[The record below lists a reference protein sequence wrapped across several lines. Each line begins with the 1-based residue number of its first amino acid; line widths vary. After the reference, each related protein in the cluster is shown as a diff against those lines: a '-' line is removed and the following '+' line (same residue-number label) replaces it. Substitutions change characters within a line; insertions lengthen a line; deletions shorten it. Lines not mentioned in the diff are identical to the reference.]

1 MAKSNLNT
9 QAKRKRE
16 LAKKDK
22 RAAKDEKRALRKAE
36 ARAARDAAAGV
47 SPTGPTPSAQPQSV
61 AAPQPALTRPS
72 SIAAAAFIRRMKV
85 QPS

>member
-1 MAKSNLNT
+1 MAKANLNT

-36 ARAARDAAAGV
+36 ARVARAAADGTAPPPATAAMRMNV
-47 SPTGPTPSAQPQSV
+47 SS
-61 AAPQPALTRPS
+61 L
-72 SIAAAAFIRRMKV
+72 AAAAFIRRMNKT
-85 QPS
+85 P

>member
-1 MAKSNLNT
+1 MGKPNLNS

-36 ARAARDAAAGV
+36 ARDARAGTDDAP
-47 SPTGPTPSAQPQSV
+47 SPEPTPQQD
-61 AAPQPALTRPS
+61 
-72 SIAAAAFIRRMKV
+72 
-85 QPS
+85 